1 MSGDPNV
8 LDLNVRGPECLSWDP
23 NVRDPNVWDPKV
35 RDLNVRDLKVLAP
48 F

>member
-1 MSGDPNV
+1 MSGDPRPNV

-23 NVRDPNVWDPKV
+23 NVRDPKV
-35 RDLNVRDLKVLAP
+35 LDLNVWDLKVLAL